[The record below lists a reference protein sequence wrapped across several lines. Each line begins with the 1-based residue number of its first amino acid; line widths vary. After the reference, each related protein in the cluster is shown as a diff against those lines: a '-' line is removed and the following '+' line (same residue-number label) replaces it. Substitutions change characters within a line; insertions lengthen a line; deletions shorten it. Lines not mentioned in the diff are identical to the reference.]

1 MRIAHAP
8 TYNVGT
14 QSPPSCDYRRTRR
27 SGRVILSTIGS
38 KVFNDKKKKR
48 FIHVFCINALNT
60 ILIIPI
66 NENINNEI
74 LKKKNLERKILKKK
88 GDLIFLKLR

>member
-38 KVFNDKKKKR
+38 KVFNDKKKKKK
-48 FIHVFCINALNT
+48 IHHVYCINALNT

-74 LKKKNLERKILKKK
+74 LKKKILKEKS
-88 GDLIFLKLR
+88 